1 MTAKEKMTAP
11 IASVGADVEQPLEN
25 VKTNQ
30 SIADLPGKGNLQATN
45 NAENTAK
52 SANKKN
58 SDDLE
63 TVSMMEL
70 YDTAYPPKLPI
81 IDGLLYNGT
90 YLFVGSPKI
99 GKSFFMAQIGYH
111 ISKGLPLWGFPVRQ
125 GTVLYLALEDDYARL
140 QRRLSGMFGV
150 ECADNLYFAT
160 QAKTLNEGLDRQ
172 LEEFLKEHTDAR
184 LIIIDTLQKVREVG
198 GDRYSYSSDYEIV
211 TKLKSFSDKY
221 GICLLVVHH
230 TRKLESEDSF
240 DMISGTNGLLGAADG
255 AFIMHKKK
263 RTDNEAV
270 LDIVGRDQPDQE
282 LTIEFDRECC
292 VWKFKK
298 AETELWKQPPN
309 PLLEAINNFLTE
321 DKPEWEGTATE
332 LVSQLPDMQIQANV
346 LSRKLNVVNS
356 QLLNNYGIF
365 YDNKRGHERKIVLK
379 RLEPRE

>member
-1 MTAKEKMTAP
+1 MEKMKTTAP
-11 IASVGADVEQPLEN
+11 VSSVGADGVQPN
-25 VKTNQ
+25 VKNHNEIIANSQEQINQ
-30 SIADLPGKGNLQATN
+30 QATKKPEKS
-45 NAENTAK
+45 ENGGLHTM
-52 SANKKN
+52 
-58 SDDLE
+58 
-63 TVSMMEL
+63 SMPEL
-70 YDTAYPPKLPI
+70 YDTVFVPRVPI
-81 IDGLLYNGT
+81 VDGFLYGGT
-90 YLFVGSPKI
+90 YLFVGAPKV
-99 GKSFFMAQIGYH
+99 GKSFFMAQLAYH
-111 ISKGLPLWGFPVRQ
+111 VAMGIPLWDYPVRK

-140 QRRLSGMFGV
+140 QCRLSGMFGV

-172 LEEFLKEHTDAR
+172 LEGFLKEHKDAR

-270 LDIVGRDQPDQE
+270 MDIVGRDQPDQE
-282 LTIEFDRECC
+282 LTIEFDRERC

-309 PLLEAINNFLTE
+309 PLLEAINVFLTE
-321 DKPEWEGTATE
+321 DRQEWEGTATE
-332 LVSQLPDMQIQANV
+332 LVKQLPDIQLQANV
-346 LSRKLNVVNS
+346 LSRRLNTVNS
-356 QLLNNYGIF
+356 QLFNDYGIF
-365 YDNKRGHERKIVLK
+365 YDNKRGHERKIILK
-379 RLEPRE
+379 RLEAKE

>member
-1 MTAKEKMTAP
+1 MMEKMKTTAP
-11 IASVGADVEQPLEN
+11 VSSVGADGVQPN
-25 VKTNQ
+25 VKNHNEIIANSQEQINQ
-30 SIADLPGKGNLQATN
+30 QATKN
-45 NAENTAK
+45 PEK
-52 SANKKN
+52 SGNGG
-58 SDDLE
+58 LH
-63 TVSMMEL
+63 TMSMPEL
-70 YDTAYPPKLPI
+70 YDTVFVPRVPI
-81 IDGLLYNGT
+81 VDGFLYGGT
-90 YLFVGSPKI
+90 YLFVGAPKV
-99 GKSFFMAQIGYH
+99 GKSFFMAQLAYH
-111 ISKGLPLWGFPVRQ
+111 VAMGIPLWDYPVRK
-125 GTVLYLALEDDYARL
+125 GTVLYLALEDNYARL
-140 QRRLSGMFGV
+140 QRRLSGMFGI

-172 LEEFLKEHTDAR
+172 LEGFLKERKDAR

-270 LDIVGRDQPDQE
+270 MDIVGRDQPDQE
-282 LTIEFDRECC
+282 LTIEFDRERC

-309 PLLEAINNFLTE
+309 PLLEAINVFLT
-321 DKPEWEGTATE
+321 DRQAWEGTATE
-332 LVSQLPDMQIQANV
+332 LVNQLPDMQLQANV
-346 LSRKLNVVNS
+346 LSRRLNTVNS
-356 QLLNNYGIF
+356 QLLNDYGIF
-365 YDNKRGHERKIVLK
+365 YDNKRGHERKIILK
-379 RLEPRE
+379 RLEAKE

>member
-1 MTAKEKMTAP
+1 MIEKMKTTAP
-11 IASVGADVEQPLEN
+11 VSSVGADGVQPN
-25 VKTNQ
+25 VKNHNEIIANSQEQINQ
-30 SIADLPGKGNLQATN
+30 QAIKN
-45 NAENTAK
+45 PEK
-52 SANKKN
+52 SG
-58 SDDLE
+58 DGGLHIM
-63 TVSMMEL
+63 SMPEL
-70 YDTAYPPKLPI
+70 YDTVFVPRVPI
-81 IDGLLYNGT
+81 VDGFLYGGT
-90 YLFVGSPKI
+90 YLFVGAPKV
-99 GKSFFMAQIGYH
+99 GKSFFMAQLAYH
-111 ISKGLPLWGFPVRQ
+111 VAMGIPLWDYPVRK

-172 LEEFLKEHTDAR
+172 LEGFLKEHKDAR

-198 GDRYSYSSDYEIV
+198 GDRYSYASDYEIV

-270 LDIVGRDQPDQE
+270 MDIVGRDQPDQE
-282 LTIEFDRECC
+282 LTIEFDRERC

-309 PLLEAINNFLTE
+309 PLLEAINVFLTE
-321 DKPEWEGTATE
+321 DRQAWEGTATE
-332 LVSQLPDMQIQANV
+332 LVKQLPDIQIQANV
-346 LSRKLNVVNS
+346 LSRRLNTVNS
-356 QLLNNYGIF
+356 QLLNDYGIF
-365 YDNKRGHERKIVLK
+365 YDNKRGHERKIILK
-379 RLEPRE
+379 RLEVKE

>member
-1 MTAKEKMTAP
+1 MIEKMKTTAP
-11 IASVGADVEQPLEN
+11 VSSVGADGVQPN
-25 VKTNQ
+25 VKNHNEIIANSQEQINQ
-30 SIADLPGKGNLQATN
+30 QAIKN
-45 NAENTAK
+45 PEK
-52 SANKKN
+52 SG
-58 SDDLE
+58 DGGLHIM
-63 TVSMMEL
+63 SMPEL
-70 YDTAYPPKLPI
+70 YDTVFVPRVPI
-81 IDGLLYNGT
+81 VDGFLYGGI
-90 YLFVGSPKI
+90 YLFVGAPKV
-99 GKSFFMAQIGYH
+99 GKSFFMAQLAYH
-111 ISKGLPLWGFPVRQ
+111 VAMGIPLWDYPVRK

-150 ECADNLYFAT
+150 ECADDLYFAT

-172 LEEFLKEHTDAR
+172 LEGFLKEHKDAR

-270 LDIVGRDQPDQE
+270 MDIVGRDQPDQE
-282 LTIEFDRECC
+282 LTIEFDRERC

-309 PLLEAINNFLTE
+309 PLLEAINVFLTE
-321 DKPEWEGTATE
+321 DRQEWEGTATE
-332 LVSQLPDMQIQANV
+332 LVKQLPDIQLQANV
-346 LSRKLNVVNS
+346 LSRRLNTVNS
-356 QLLNNYGIF
+356 QLLNDYGIF
-365 YDNKRGHERKIVLK
+365 YDNKRGHERKIILK
-379 RLEPRE
+379 RLEAKE